1 MERQLERKRDVE
13 RGERG
18 GGKLTSKKIM
28 KFFFVA
34 WAAISQRQQVH
45 VRQQVGIVNG
55 IGDEIGNGN
64 RNVCVM
70 VCVCVGV
77 EGVDGGALCL
87 CSCGSPNS
95 FHLVINHCQCRQPAC
110 LLSMRFVGFKRGF

>member
-1 MERQLERKRDVE
+1 MERQKRDVE

-18 GGKLTSKKIM
+18 EGKLTSKKIM

-34 WAAISQRQQVH
+34 WATISQRQQVH

-64 RNVCVM
+64 RNRN
-70 VCVCVGV
+70 VCVCVWRVWMVGRSAC
-77 EGVDGGALCL
+77 ALAVARTV
-87 CSCGSPNS
+87 S
-95 FHLVINHCQCRQPAC
+95 IW
-110 LLSMRFVGFKRGF
+110 